1 MIKTISYLLVTPFV
15 MWALESVRINEIFKK
30 SKNTYI
36 QSRILYLMITLSLSY
51 LVVSFIYDFLRI

>member
-1 MIKTISYLLVTPFV
+1 MIKTISYLIVTPLV
-15 MWALESVRINEIFKK
+15 MWALESIRINEIFKK